1 MCQGAGVCGVEFG
14 SVGKSGMLVPPR
26 MPPFQQPPPTPFPQG
41 ELYQRKAEGTAGS
54 GGVALVL
61 GAGNQLPV
69 VALDILHK
77 LVGGLCCAAC
87 CWLD

>member
-1 MCQGAGVCGVEFG
+1 
-14 SVGKSGMLVPPR
+14 MLVPPS
-26 MPPFQQPPPTPFPQG
+26 MPPVQQTPPTPSPQG
-41 ELYQRKAEGTAGS
+41 ELYRRKAEGAAGS

-77 LVGGLCCAAC
+77 LVGGLCCAVFC
-87 CWLD
+87 